1 MVEDKPHLPAK
12 EPFDEKET
20 PVDLHVH
27 QVYNDTTSPLE
38 SDNPDPEAQ
47 QGTVSHS
54 ILKNGHQ
61 VLVTWTLDE
70 ESVIVRKL
78 DFLFLPMFS
87 LMFTWMAIDR
97 TNVSSVL
104 TSTFLSDT
112 SMTRDQA
119 NTGVSLLWLG
129 IVLLEIP
136 SNIILHRVG
145 PHCWIPAQVVV
156 WGLIEVLQLF
166 VTNAGGWYVARL
178 FLGLAESGFIP
189 GGLYILST
197 WYAPNELT
205 QRTAIFFL
213 GPALAGAFGS
223 LISAG
228 ALTLHLQ
235 GGLSGWQW
243 IFVICGVSTIS
254 MDIPTSHVA
263 CLANSRPDSAA
274 GVLAFAIVPKSPY
287 HTGHL
292 FGGLI
297 RVRGWLNEHEADI
310 LVARKAK
317 KEDEQGA
324 GSTLKISWKDITDVF
339 FHWAT
344 WPYLIVCLTGLQST
358 NGLSTWGATIIK
370 SLNFSA
376 IRANLLNAPGS
387 LLGAIFGIVLSAF
400 VDRYSRF
407 GYAIALS
414 AVWTLAGLIALY
426 SLPVTSKA
434 SWSFY
439 AAYLVTQSAP
449 NWQPIN
455 VTWLSLNFKTP
466 QKRAVAYAVYI
477 GCSNL
482 GGTYGNQVFRASD
495 APLYHT
501 AWIACISLGA
511 VWLAGIITQTFGFQ
525 WANRAFAK
533 KLVDDPEL
541 ESEVTHIERNGRK
554 YRYYW

>member
-1 MVEDKPHLPAK
+1 MTEEQPYSPAK
-12 EPFDEKET
+12 ERFDEKKGSINLNVHHLSDGTCT
-20 PVDLHVH
+20 P
-27 QVYNDTTSPLE
+27 
-38 SDNPDPEAQ
+38 SDSDKPDPEAQ
-47 QGTVSHS
+47 RDTLSH
-54 ILKNGHQ
+54 LLVKNGER
-61 VLVTWTLDE
+61 VLVTWTLEE

-78 DFLFLPMFS
+78 DFLFLPIFS
-87 LMFTWMAIDR
+87 LIFTWMAIDR

-145 PHCWIPAQVVV
+145 PHYWIPTQVIV
-156 WGLIEVLQLF
+156 WGLVEVLQMF
-166 VTNAGGWYVARL
+166 VTNASGWYAARL

-205 QRTAIFFL
+205 KRTAVFFL
-213 GPALAGAFGS
+213 GPAFAAAFGS

-228 ALTLHLQ
+228 ALTLHQ
-235 GGLSGWQW
+235 ERGLSGWQW
-243 IFVICGVSTIS
+243 IFVICGISTIAS
-254 MDIPTSHVA
+254 G
-263 CLANSRPDSAA
+263 L
-274 GVLAFAIVPKSPY
+274 LAFALLPKSPH

-292 FGGLI
+292 FGGLFH
-297 RVRGWLNEHEADI
+297 VRGWLNEHEADI
-310 LVARKAK
+310 LVARQARRQ
-317 KEDEQGA
+317 DHQVA
-324 GSTLKISWKDITDVF
+324 GSILKISRKDITAVF

-344 WPYLIVCLTGLQST
+344 WPYLVVCLAGLQST

-370 SLNFSA
+370 SLGFSA

-387 LLGAIFGIVLSAF
+387 LLGAIFGILLSAF

-407 GYAIALS
+407 GYAILFS

-426 SLPVTSKA
+426 SLPITSKA

-439 AAYLVTQSAP
+439 AAYMVTQSSP

-455 VTWLSLNFKTP
+455 VTWLSLNFNTP
-466 QKRAVAYAVYI
+466 QKRAIAYAIYI

-511 VWLAGIITQTFGFQ
+511 VWLAGVIAQTFSFR

-533 KLVDDPEL
+533 KLADNTEL
-541 ESEVTHIERNGRK
+541 ESEATHIDRNGRK
-554 YRYYW
+554 YRYHW

>member
-20 PVDLHVH
+20 PVDLYVH
-27 QVYNDTTSPLE
+27 QIYNDTTSPSE

-47 QGTVSHS
+47 QGTLSHS

-78 DFLFLPMFS
+78 DFLFLPIFS

-136 SNIILHRVG
+136 SNIILHQVG
-145 PHCWIPAQVVV
+145 PHYWIPAQVVV

-228 ALTLHLQ
+228 ALSLHLQ

-243 IFVICGVSTIS
+243 
-254 MDIPTSHVA
+254 
-263 CLANSRPDSAA
+263 PDSAA

-482 GGTYGNQVFRASD
+482 GGTYGNQVFRA
-495 APLYHT
+495 
-501 AWIACISLGA
+501 
-511 VWLAGIITQTFGFQ
+511 
-525 WANRAFAK
+525 
-533 KLVDDPEL
+533 
-541 ESEVTHIERNGRK
+541 
-554 YRYYW
+554 

>member
-1 MVEDKPHLPAK
+1 MAEEQRHSPAEDR
-12 EPFDEKET
+12 FDEKQNSVNLNVQRLDNGTNT
-20 PVDLHVH
+20 P
-27 QVYNDTTSPLE
+27 
-38 SDNPDPEAQ
+38 SDIEKLDPEAPQ
-47 QGTVSHS
+47 DTLSHL
-54 ILKNGHQ
+54 IVKNGHQ
-61 VLVTWTLDE
+61 VLVTWTLEE
-70 ESVIVRKL
+70 ESAIVRKL
-78 DFLFLPMFS
+78 DFLFLPIFS

-112 SMTRDQA
+112 SMTGDQA

-136 SNIILHRVG
+136 SNIVLHRVG
-145 PHCWIPAQVVV
+145 PHYWIPAQVVL
-156 WGLIEVLQLF
+156 WGLVEVLQMF
-166 VTNAGGWYVARL
+166 VTNASGWYAARL

-189 GGLYILST
+189 GGLYILSR

-205 QRTAIFFL
+205 QRTAVFFL

-228 ALTLHLQ
+228 ALTLHQ
-235 GGLSGWQW
+235 NGGL
-243 IFVICGVSTIS
+243 T
-254 MDIPTSHVA
+254 
-263 CLANSRPDSAA
+263 A
-274 GVLAFAIVPKSPY
+274 GLVAFAVMPKSPY

-292 FGGLI
+292 FGGLV

-310 LVARKAK
+310 LVARQARR
-317 KEDEQGA
+317 EDNQVA
-324 GSTLKISWKDITDVF
+324 GSTLKVHWKDITDVF
-339 FHWAT
+339 LHWAT
-344 WPYLIVCLTGLQST
+344 WPYLIVCLAGLQST
-358 NGLSTWGATIIK
+358 NGLGTWGASIIK
-370 SLNFSA
+370 SLGFSE
-376 IRANLLNAPGS
+376 IRANLLNAPGNLFS
-387 LLGAIFGIVLSAF
+387 AIFGIALSAF

-407 GYAIALS
+407 GYAIIFS
-414 AVWTLAGLIALY
+414 AVWSLSGLIALY
-426 SLPVTSKA
+426 CLPITSKA

-466 QKRAVAYAVYI
+466 QKRAIAYAVYI

-511 VWLAGIITQTFGFQ
+511 VWLAGIIIQEFSFQ
-525 WANRAFAK
+525 WANQLFAK
-533 KLVDDPEL
+533 KLANDPAL
-541 ESEVTHIERNGRK
+541 ESEVTHKDRNGRK

>member
-38 SDNPDPEAQ
+38 SDNPDPETQ

-78 DFLFLPMFS
+78 DFLFLPIFS

-145 PHCWIPAQVVV
+145 PHYWIPAQVVV

-197 WYAPNELT
+197 W
-205 QRTAIFFL
+205 
-213 GPALAGAFGS
+213 
-223 LISAG
+223 
-228 ALTLHLQ
+228 
-235 GGLSGWQW
+235 
-243 IFVICGVSTIS
+243 
-254 MDIPTSHVA
+254 
-263 CLANSRPDSAA
+263 PDSAA

-554 YRYYW
+554 L

>member
-1 MVEDKPHLPAK
+1 MVEDKPHFPAK
-12 EPFDEKET
+12 ESFDDKKT
-20 PVDLHVH
+20 PVNLRVH
-27 QVYNDTTSPLE
+27 QVYNGTTTPSE
-38 SDNPDPEAQ
+38 SDNPDQEAQ
-47 QGTVSHS
+47 QDTLSHH
-54 ILKNGHQ
+54 ILKGGHQ
-61 VLVTWTLDE
+61 VLVTWTIDE

-78 DFLFLPMFS
+78 DFLFLPIFS

-136 SNIILHRVG
+136 SNIVLHRVG
-145 PHCWIPAQVVV
+145 PHYWIPAQVVI
-156 WGLIEVLQLF
+156 WGLIEVLQMF
-166 VTNAGGWYVARL
+166 VTNAGGWYAARL

-205 QRTAIFFL
+205 KRTAIFFL

-223 LISAG
+223 LVSAG

-243 IFVICGVSTIS
+243 FVFIS
-254 MDIPTSHVA
+254 VFRVA
-263 CLANSRPDSAA
+263 T
-274 GVLAFAIVPKSPY
+274 GVLAFAFVPKSPY

-317 KEDEQGA
+317 REDGQGA
-324 GSTLKISWKDITDVF
+324 ASNLKISWKDITDVF
-339 FHWAT
+339 LHWAT

-370 SLNFSA
+370 SLGFSA

-455 VTWLSLNFKTP
+455 VTWLSLNFQTP

-511 VWLAGIITQTFGFQ
+511 VWLAGIITQTFAFQ

-533 KLVDDPEL
+533 KLVDNPQL
-541 ESEVTHIERNGRK
+541 ESEVTHIESNGRK